1 VDSRS
6 EQFQRFSARK
16 TREATSAALS
26 PWRTVF
32 EEPQGELLTIG
43 SPWSARLFDGP
54 FLLSPLPTDVPGA
67 SLVFV
72 QSKDGNTGATD
83 PSSLG
88 GGETDKHLIYEGL
101 SRVAADAVMAGAG
114 TVRGGQFI
122 FSVWHP
128 ELVALRSRLGKPRHP
143 VQIIATLRGLD
154 LDGGML
160 FNVPEVRVVIVTV
173 GACAAL
179 MRVGLRSRPWITSI
193 AMDSPERLRDAFR
206 RLRSDGI
213 ERVSVVG
220 GRKTAAQLIDARL
233 IQDVYLTTSAKS
245 GGEPHTPLYP
255 GKLDGGLVLRK
266 EGTGADAGVV
276 FDHIRTGTSPFAG

>member
-6 EQFQRFSARK
+6 AQLQQFSARK
-16 TREATSAALS
+16 TRVATSAALS

-32 EEPQGELLTIG
+32 EERQGELVEIG
-43 SPWSARLFDGP
+43 SPWSTRLFDGP

-88 GGETDKHLIYEGL
+88 GGETDKHLIYAGL

-128 ELVALRSRLGKPRHP
+128 ELVALRMGLGKPRHP

-154 LDGGML
+154 LDQGML
-160 FNVPEVRVVIVTV
+160 FNLPEVRVVIVTV
-173 GACAAL
+173 GPCAAL
-179 MRVGLRSRPWITSI
+179 MRDGLRSRPWITSV
-193 AMDSPERLRDAFR
+193 AMETPERLRDAFR
-206 RLRSDGI
+206 QLRHDGI

-220 GRKTAAQLIDARL
+220 GRKIAAQLIDERL

-245 GGEPHTPLYP
+245 GGEPDTPLYP
-255 GKLDGGLVLRK
+255 GKLDGCLVLRK

-276 FDHIRTGTSPFAG
+276 FDHIRTVTSPFGG